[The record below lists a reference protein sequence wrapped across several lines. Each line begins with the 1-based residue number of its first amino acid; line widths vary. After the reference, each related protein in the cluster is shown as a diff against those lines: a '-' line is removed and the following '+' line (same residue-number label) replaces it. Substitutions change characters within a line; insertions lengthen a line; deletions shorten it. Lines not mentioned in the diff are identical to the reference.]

1 MQKNFTN
8 TLSEDDN
15 RLLEVHQLG
24 KPLTIYRLKPAYIR
38 LIQSMGQIMVLSASI
53 LVVIGVVTFGL
64 VGWHLTRSTT
74 YPLTFVSLG
83 LTFLIMGFAFFY
95 IAIPQ
100 VQSERVIVCEDGLL
114 YARKNIKTER
124 VISMYW
130 NDIVAIG
137 KGFLLLEYFLR
148 NREGQVITLTIAF
161 QNIGG
166 LIAHI
171 KQRSEEAGYERES

>member
-74 YPLTFVSLG
+74 Y
-83 LTFLIMGFAFFY
+83 
-95 IAIPQ
+95 
-100 VQSERVIVCEDGLL
+100 
-114 YARKNIKTER
+114 
-124 VISMYW
+124 
-130 NDIVAIG
+130 
-137 KGFLLLEYFLR
+137 
-148 NREGQVITLTIAF
+148 
-161 QNIGG
+161 
-166 LIAHI
+166 
-171 KQRSEEAGYERES
+171 